1 MKTSFNIGFAVFA
14 IFLLAG
20 MGCNPAGTGDSMNG
34 HETSSPAVTQ
44 PAMDDEMEDSEME
57 EEDEDSEEVENDAS
71 AQAGSYEEYSESK
84 LTMAESGDVVLFFKA
99 DWCPSCRTL
108 DSDINE
114 SLDDIPAGVTILDT
128 DYDEYT
134 DLKKKYGV
142 TTQHTFV
149 QVDADGNEIAQWS
162 GGSTLED
169 VLENIE

>member
-1 MKTSFNIGFAVFA
+1 MAVFG

-20 MGCNPAGTGDSMNG
+20 MGCNPAGTEDSMNG
-34 HETSSPAVTQ
+34 HEESTPAVTQ
-44 PAMDDEMEDSEME
+44 PAMDEEMDDSHMEEEME
-57 EEDEDSEEVENDAS
+57 EEDEDSEEVEDDAA

-84 LTMAESGDVVLFFKA
+84 LSMAESGDVVLFFNA
-99 DWCPSCRTL
+99 DWCPSCRAL
-108 DSDINE
+108 DSDIDD
-114 SLDDIPAGVTILDT
+114 SRDDIPDGVTILST
-128 DYDEYT
+128 DFDEHT